1 MKEYEHKEEIIN
13 TRIGCL
19 GASDGRLL
27 AQIDTLGSVPQSAY
41 KRLAIVKGLIP
52 NEETP
57 ANYLMK
63 AGDYAEYRIYNDIML
78 KRDARFQSNP
88 RWESKKFSRKFCK
101 LIAHPDFVLED
112 TENKI
117 LHVYECKATKY
128 SIAETRNNY
137 KAQLFIQ
144 YELAKEIARSLGLK
158 WRIKMYLAH
167 YGMNDVDVQD
177 DGEFDFDERR
187 VTFEEVRFIN
197 KPFNIDNAMGIVD
210 NFLSTFD
217 FYSESDSVESN
228 LLPEKVQ
235 NQFKQVAMVLQE
247 IKRKEKLVED
257 FKAKLYEFL
266 SSKGIKGVQ
275 GDDFS
280 FTVVQP
286 TTQVSFDGK
295 KFLEDYTQEHPT
307 KAKRLKAKYS
317 KTINKKGYVK
327 VSVKL
332 PDDSQQSTNNNN
344 N

>member
-19 GASDGRLL
+19 GASDGKML
-27 AQIDTLGSVPQSAY
+27 AQIDTLGNVPQSAY

-52 NEETP
+52 NEEIP
-57 ANYLMK
+57 SNALMK

-88 RWESKKFSRKFCK
+88 RWESKKLSRKFCK

-112 TENKI
+112 IDNKT
-117 LHVYECKATKY
+117 LYVYECKATKY
-128 SIAETRNNY
+128 SIAETRSNY

-144 YELAKEIARSLGLK
+144 HSLAREVASSLGLGWK
-158 WRIKMYLAH
+158 VKMYLAH
-167 YGMNDVDVQD
+167 YDMSDVEIQD
-177 DGEFDFDERR
+177 DGEFEFDESR
-187 VTFEEVRFIN
+187 VSFEEIRFIN
-197 KPFNIDNAMGIVD
+197 KVFDIGYAMDIVD

-217 FYSESDSVESN
+217 FYSENEIVESN

-247 IKRKEKLVED
+247 IKRKEKLVDD
-257 FKAKLYEFL
+257 FKAKLYDFL

-275 GDDFS
+275 GDGFS
-280 FTVVQP
+280 FTVVNP

-295 KFLEDYTQEHPT
+295 KFIEDYTQEHPT

-317 KTINKKGYVK
+317 KTVNKKGYVK

-332 PDDSQQSTNNNN
+332 PDDDQEQKNNN
-344 N
+344 

>member
-1 MKEYEHKEEIIN
+1 MKEYELKEEIIN

-19 GASDGRLL
+19 GASDGKML
-27 AQIDTLGSVPQSAY
+27 AQIDTLGGNVPQSAY
-41 KRLAIVKGLIP
+41 KRMAIVKGLIP
-52 NEETP
+52 NEEIPSNT
-57 ANYLMK
+57 LMK

-78 KRDARFQSNP
+78 KRDSRFQSNP
-88 RWESKKFSRKFCK
+88 RWESKKLSRKFCK

-112 TENKI
+112 VENKT
-117 LHVYECKATKY
+117 LYVYECKATKF

-144 YELAKEIARSLGLK
+144 HSLAREVASDLGIGWK
-158 WRIKMYLAH
+158 VKMYLVH
-167 YGMNDVDVQD
+167 YDMNDVEIQE
-177 DGEFDFDERR
+177 DGEFEFDESR
-187 VTFEEVRFIN
+187 VSFEEIRFIN
-197 KPFNIDNAMGIVD
+197 KVFNIGYAMDVVD

-217 FYSESDSVESN
+217 FYSENEIVESN

-247 IKRKEKLVED
+247 IKRKEKLVDD
-257 FKAKLYEFL
+257 FKAKLYDFL

-275 GDDFS
+275 GDGFS
-280 FTVVQP
+280 FTVVNP

-295 KFLEDYTQEHPT
+295 KFIEDYTQEHPT

-317 KTINKKGYVK
+317 KTVNKKGYVK

-332 PDDSQQSTNNNN
+332 LDDDQEQTNNN
-344 N
+344 

>member
-19 GASDGRLL
+19 GASDGKML

-52 NEETP
+52 NEEIP
-57 ANYLMK
+57 ANLLMK

-78 KRDARFQSNP
+78 KRDSRFQSNP
-88 RWESKKFSRKFCK
+88 RWESKKLSRKYCK

-112 TENKI
+112 TDNKV
-117 LHVYECKATKY
+117 LYVYECKATKY
-128 SIAETRNNY
+128 STAETRNNY
-137 KAQLFIQ
+137 KGQLFIQ
-144 YELAKEIARSLGLK
+144 YTLAREVASSLGFGWK
-158 WRIKMYLAH
+158 VKMYIVH
-167 YGMNDVDVQD
+167 YDMNDVEIQD
-177 DGEFDFDERR
+177 DGEFDFDESR
-187 VTFEEVRFIN
+187 VSIEEIRFIN
-197 KPFNIDNAMGIVD
+197 KVFNIGYAMDVVD

-217 FYSESDSVESN
+217 FYSENDVVESN

-235 NQFKQVAMVLQE
+235 NQFKQVALMLQE
-247 IKRKEKLVED
+247 IKMKEKQVDD

-266 SSKGIKGVQ
+266 SSKGIKSVQ

-280 FTVVQP
+280 FTVVLP
-286 TTQVSFDGK
+286 TTQVSFDSK

-307 KAKRLKAKYS
+307 KAKRLKAKYC
-317 KTINKKGYVK
+317 KTVNKKGYVK

-332 PDDSQQSTNNNN
+332 PNDDSNTNNN
-344 N
+344 

>member
-19 GASDGRLL
+19 GASDGKML
-27 AQIDTLGSVPQSAY
+27 AQIDTLGNVPQSAY
-41 KRLAIVKGLIP
+41 KRMAIVKGLIP
-52 NEETP
+52 NEEIPSNT
-57 ANYLMK
+57 LMK

-78 KRDARFQSNP
+78 KRDSRFQSNP
-88 RWESKKFSRKFCK
+88 RWESKKLSRKFCK

-112 TENKI
+112 VENKT
-117 LHVYECKATKY
+117 LYVYECKATKF

-144 YELAKEIARSLGLK
+144 HSLAREVASDLGVGWK
-158 WRIKMYLAH
+158 VKMYLVH
-167 YGMNDVDVQD
+167 YDMNDVEIQE
-177 DGEFDFDERR
+177 DGEFKFDESR
-187 VTFEEVRFIN
+187 VSFEEIRFIN
-197 KPFNIDNAMGIVD
+197 KVFNIGYAMDVVD

-217 FYSESDSVESN
+217 FYSENEIVESS

-247 IKRKEKLVED
+247 IKRKEKLVDD
-257 FKAKLYEFL
+257 FKAKLYDFL

-275 GDDFS
+275 GDGFS
-280 FTVVQP
+280 FTVVNP

-295 KFLEDYTQEHPT
+295 KFIEDYTQEHPT

-317 KTINKKGYVK
+317 KTVNKKGYVK

-332 PDDSQQSTNNNN
+332 PDDDQEQTNNN
-344 N
+344 